1 MLENELNTM
10 LHDGIINDNNVYP
23 LIFISYMINKYNLKI
38 DNKYDDYITFI
49 SYIKENLYSLY
60 NQIKTNEESTILAKA
75 EYEQLKIKYNQN
87 Y

>member
-1 MLENELNTM
+1 MEKINMLENELNIM

-49 SYIKENLYSLY
+49 SYIKENIDNLSY
-60 NQIKTNEESTILAKA
+60 
-75 EYEQLKIKYNQN
+75 
-87 Y
+87 

>member
-1 MLENELNTM
+1 M

-49 SYIKENLYSLY
+49 SYIKENIDNLSY
-60 NQIKTNEESTILAKA
+60 
-75 EYEQLKIKYNQN
+75 
-87 Y
+87 